1 MLKIKYAIGIL
12 ALCICSSFAFYK
24 KNAST
29 KTPNVIFILADD
41 LGYGDI
47 GCFGQKII
55 ATPHIDRLATEGV
68 RLTQHYAGSTVCAP
82 SRCAL
87 MTGKH
92 VGHTSI
98 RGNQPVGQLIKP
110 EETTLAEVFKQAGYA
125 TGIIGKWGMGNKPPN
140 DDPLKNGFDYHF
152 GFVDMWHA
160 HTFFPEFLYKNGER
174 YPLEGN
180 KSEMT
185 PEAQKVLGE
194 NRKIP
199 EDICLGIGTQKAKYV
214 PYEFDRE
221 VGEFLDKN
229 KEKPFFLMLTVNT
242 PHANSEFKKDGMEV
256 TDYGEFA
263 EKDWKSSEKGFAKM
277 MRDLD
282 NTVGK
287 ISAKIK
293 EMGLDDNTIIIFTS
307 DNGPHNEGGHSADY
321 FDSNGL
327 LRGTK
332 RDMYEGGIR
341 VPTIV
346 RWKNTIKSNTESRH
360 ISAFWDW
367 LPTFCDITG
376 GTKPTNI
383 DGISLLPTL
392 KNNPKAQKKHKYL
405 YWEFY
410 ELGGR
415 QAVLWNDWKLIKLNV
430 EDPSKT
436 TVELYNLKTD
446 VSETKNIAQQNPTIV
461 KQMSGMMREA
471 HQPFA
476 LADLFKKTGTKASGF

>member
-1 MLKIKYAIGIL
+1 MLKFKYFIGIA
-12 ALCICSSFAFYK
+12 ALLGCLSFTFLK
-24 KNAST
+24 KTAPT
-29 KTPNVIFILADD
+29 KPNVIFILTDD
-41 LGYGDI
+41 LGYGDL

-55 ATPHIDRLATEGV
+55 ATPHIDQLATEGV
-68 RLTQHYAGSTVCAP
+68 RMTQHYAGSTVCAP

-92 VGHTSI
+92 VGHGSI
-98 RGNQPVGQLIKP
+98 RGNQPVGQLLKP
-110 EETTLAEVFKQAGYA
+110 EETTLAEVFKKAGYT
-125 TGIIGKWGMGNKPPN
+125 TGLIGKWGMGNKPAN

-160 HTFFPEFLYKNGER
+160 HTFFPEFLYKNGEKYR
-174 YPLEGN
+174 LEGN

-185 PEAQKVLGE
+185 PEAQKIFGE

-221 VGEFLDKN
+221 VAEFIDKN
-229 KEKPFFLMLTVNT
+229 KTQPFFLMLTVNT

-256 TDYGEFA
+256 TDYGEF
-263 EKDWKSSEKGFAKM
+263 EGKDWKTPEKGFAKM
-277 MRDLD
+277 IRDID

-287 ISAKIK
+287 ISAQIN
-293 EMGLDDNTIIIFTS
+293 ELGLDENTIIVFTS
-307 DNGPHNEGGHSADY
+307 DNGPHQEGGHSADY
-321 FDSNGL
+321 FDSNNI
-327 LRGTK
+327 LRGYK

-346 RWKNTIKSNTESRH
+346 KWKNTIKANTETKH

-367 LPTFCDITG
+367 LPTMCDITG
-376 GTKPTNI
+376 VAKPTSI
-383 DGISLLPTL
+383 DGISFLPIL
-392 KNNPKAQKKHKYL
+392 KGNAKAQKKHKYL

-415 QAVLWNDWKLIKLNV
+415 QAVLWGDWKLIKLNV
-430 EDPSKT
+430 EDPAKMV
-436 TVELYNLKTD
+436 VELYNLKTD
-446 VSETKNIAQQNPTIV
+446 ISETKNIAKQNPSVV
-461 KQMSGMMREA
+461 KQMESMMREA

-476 LADLFKKTGTKASGF
+476 LADLFKKTGTKATGF

>member
-1 MLKIKYAIGIL
+1 MKVKILSIL
-12 ALCICSSFAFYK
+12 LLVLTLISGRSPQ
-24 KNAST
+24 
-29 KTPNVIFILADD
+29 KTPPTRPNVVFILADD
-41 LGYGDI
+41 LGYGDL
-47 GCFGQKII
+47 GCFGQKVI
-55 ATPHIDRLATEGV
+55 ATPHIDHLATEGV

-92 VGHTSI
+92 VGHGSI
-98 RGNQPVGQLIKP
+98 RGNQPVGQLIRP

-125 TGIIGKWGMGNKPPN
+125 TGIIGKWGMGNKPAN
-140 DDPLKNGFDYHF
+140 DDALKNGFDYHF

-160 HTFFPEFLYKNGER
+160 HTFFSEFLYRNGEK
-174 YPLEGN
+174 YFLEGN
-180 KSEMT
+180 KTEMT
-185 PEAQKVLGE
+185 PDAQKVFGE
-194 NRKIP
+194 KRPIP
-199 EDICLGIGTQKAKYV
+199 DDICLGIGVQKTKYV

-221 VGEFLDKN
+221 VSEFLEKN
-229 KEKPFFLMLTVNT
+229 KSQPFFLMLTVNT

-256 TDYGEFA
+256 TNFGEF
-263 EKDWKSSEKGFAKM
+263 EGKDWKNPEKGFAKM
-277 MRDLD
+277 IRDLD
-282 NTVGK
+282 NSVGK
-287 ISAKIK
+287 ITDQLKAL
-293 EMGLDDNTIIIFTS
+293 GLDDNTIVIFTS
-307 DNGPHNEGGHSADY
+307 DNGPHQEGGHSPDY

-346 RWKNTIKSNTESRH
+346 RWKNTLKANTTSAH

-367 LPTFCDITG
+367 LPTFCDLTG
-376 GTKPTNI
+376 SPKPAQI

-392 KNNPKAQKKHKYL
+392 MGKPKNQAQHKYL

-415 QAVLWNDWKLIKLNV
+415 QAVRWGDWKGVKLNV
-430 EDPSKT
+430 EDPKN
-436 TVELYNLKTD
+436 TVFELYNLKND
-446 VSETKNIAQQNPTIV
+446 ISETKNVAAKNPAVV
-461 KQMSGMMREA
+461 KQIERMMREA

-476 LADLFKKTGTKASGF
+476 LADLFKKTGTKATGF